1 MEGDSEQSRRGN
13 LNQLCGNL
21 SSGERTPNTSRH
33 DETSRNYNGSSV
45 NSGRDSRRVD
55 SSSEKTVGFEPRLS
69 HGGDVSSGEKT
80 PKGESLKMEQV
91 RSSGVTETSHKRER
105 FNDEVQIDIA
115 AGELTYGTGSNS
127 VRRRHSNQSSSSH
140 CARSPREPDTS
151 RRKNVKDDRALRKS
165 EGKKN
170 RKRQGTSKGYGTST
184 EDSACSV
191 FRGHWN
197 ENIKL
202 ASKLYD
208 TETSD
213 VFMMQRFVEGQSKAL
228 DLAHEQNDN
237 LDLVN
242 ERDHKGKDKHLTERK
257 AVAAV
262 LTFQRWRH
270 TQLKRLFSLEL
281 KKVLEE
287 AKEDEACLAKLEQD
301 MATKDRHIAQ
311 LRNQLSSY
319 ENAFDAQTVQRN
331 AIDANVHVP
340 HAMLSS

>member
-1 MEGDSEQSRRGN
+1 MAIVPTVPLRSQGLELSAQSLVYMGMSGFYGTPKPDEEKIE
-13 LNQLCGNL
+13 LIHKAVEHETLI
-21 SSGERTPNTSRH
+21 SS
-33 DETSRNYNGSSV
+33 
-45 NSGRDSRRVD
+45 
-55 SSSEKTVGFEPRLS
+55 
-69 HGGDVSSGEKT
+69 
-80 PKGESLKMEQV
+80 PKGESLKMEQI
-91 RSSGVTETSHKRER
+91 RSSGVTEGSHKRER
-105 FNDEVQIDIA
+105 FNDEVQTDIA
-115 AGELTYGTGSNS
+115 AGELKYGTGSNS
-127 VRRRHSNQSSSSH
+127 VRRRHSSQSSSSH
-140 CARSPREPDTS
+140 CGPSLHEPDTS
-151 RRKNVKDDRALRKS
+151 SRKNVKDDRALRKS
-165 EGKKN
+165 EGKKS

-228 DLAHEQNDN
+228 DLADEQIDN
-237 LDLVN
+237 LD
-242 ERDHKGKDKHLTERK
+242 RDHKGKDKHLTERK

-287 AKEDEACLAKLEQD
+287 AKEDEARLAKLEQD

-340 HAMLSS
+340 NAMLSS